1 MNESFRG
8 LIIKKEDGSEKVNYN
23 NDDFPSYIH
32 AGWVEP
38 YCSWINIPH
47 FHEDLEFVTI
57 TRGEMGYNI
66 NGKKII
72 LHQGDT
78 LMVNL
83 YLEALGLVS
92 ASLMFL
98 GAALTSF
105 SSSM

>member
-8 LIIKKEDGSEKVNYN
+8 LIIKQEDGSEKVNYN

-47 FHEDLEFVTI
+47 FHEDLEFITV

-72 LHQGDT
+72 
-78 LMVNL
+78 VK
-83 YLEALGLVS
+83 
-92 ASLMFL
+92 
-98 GAALTSF
+98 
-105 SSSM
+105 